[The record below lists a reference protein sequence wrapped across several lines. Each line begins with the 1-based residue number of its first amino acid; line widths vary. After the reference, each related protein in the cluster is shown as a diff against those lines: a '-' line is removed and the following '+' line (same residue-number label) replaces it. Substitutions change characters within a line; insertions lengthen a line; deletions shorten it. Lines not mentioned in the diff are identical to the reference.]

1 MAKLS
6 IIPAPV
12 FTAPVPMPVPG
23 GEPDLVAI
31 TFKHRTADELAEFVK
46 TRDGKLD
53 VETFPM
59 MVTGWDFAED
69 FTPENIA
76 LLLQNRPSAGLEAFR
91 VYVAELTKFRQK
103 N

>member
-1 MAKLS
+1 MPKLS
-6 IIPAPV
+6 IIPAPT

-23 GEPDLVAI
+23 EDAAPVLV
-31 TFKHRTADELAEFVK
+31 TFRHRTADELAEFVK

-53 VETFPM
+53 VETFPL

-76 LLLQNRPSAGLEAFR
+76 LLLQHRPSAGLEAFR

>member
-1 MAKLS
+1 MPKLS
-6 IIPAPV
+6 IIPAPT

-23 GEPDLVAI
+23 GEPDPVLI

-46 TRDGKLD
+46 TREGKLD
-53 VETFPM
+53 FETFPL
-59 MVTGWDFAED
+59 MVTAWDFAED

-76 LLLQNRPSAGLEAFR
+76 LLLQNRPMAGLEAFR
-91 VYVAELTKFRQK
+91 VYVKELNKFREK